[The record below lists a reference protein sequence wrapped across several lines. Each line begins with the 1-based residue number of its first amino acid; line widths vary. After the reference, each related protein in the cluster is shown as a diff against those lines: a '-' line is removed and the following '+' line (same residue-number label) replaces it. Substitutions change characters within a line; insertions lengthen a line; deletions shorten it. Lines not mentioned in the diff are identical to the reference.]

1 MALNIEPDPP
11 EPVRVCGNCG
21 VTDVGRPHTFIQ
33 CIHNLRDLLRRYREH
48 VIKCES
54 VDFLGEGMSQEI
66 LKEDEAKFILSIGPE
81 FTYQSKRTRKNEL
94 ATGQSPTGNEESGG
108 D

>member
-1 MALNIEPDPP
+1 MAVMIKDDP

-33 CIHNLRDLLRRYREH
+33 CIHNLRDLLRRLAANEELNDLTVEEREF
-48 VIKCES
+48 VSAIKP
-54 VDFLGEGMSQEI
+54 D
-66 LKEDEAKFILSIGPE
+66 

-94 ATGQSPTGNEESGG
+94 ATGQKPTGNEESGG